1 MRLILASASP
11 RRRELLH
18 DHGYSFLVTPAEV
31 TERVPAHFT
40 AGETALFNARAK
52 AEAVAER
59 FPEELVLGVDT
70 LVAHEGEIFG
80 KPRDMREAERT
91 LRRLNGSAHQVFSG
105 LWIVHGATGRR
116 RGLIE
121 TSTVHFR
128 RLAAARLRLYLAR
141 VHPLDKAGAY
151 AAQNDNGELIER
163 VDGSFSNVV
172 GLPMERTAP
181 LLRSFGILPASGRKG

>member
-11 RRRELLH
+11 RRRELLQE
-18 DHGYSFLVTPAEV
+18 HGYDFFVSPAEV
-31 TERVPAHFT
+31 IERVPRHFT
-40 AGETALFNARAK
+40 AGETALFNAHAK

-70 LVAHEGEIFG
+70 LVAHEGDIFG
-80 KPRDMREAERT
+80 KPRDMREAERM
-91 LRRLNGSAHQVFSG
+91 LRRLNGCSHQVFSG
-105 LWIVHGATGRR
+105 VWIVHAVTGRR

-121 TSTVHFR
+121 ASTVYFR
-128 RLAAARLRLYLAR
+128 RLAAARLRVYLAR
-141 VHPLDKAGAY
+141 IRPLDKAGAY
-151 AAQNDNGELIER
+151 AALTDNGELIER

-181 LLRSFGILPASGRKG
+181 LLRSFGILPASE